1 MQIEVTLP
9 GSMPVT
15 NPAVQVKIRGI
26 DQIEPG
32 IPINNRILWAFAQGV
47 DRVEVVGP
55 AHAGAFTR
63 VDDAIRLEVVNDRPV
78 STRKIIYEFSG
89 WQER

>member
-1 MQIEVTLP
+1 MQIEVILP
-9 GSMPVT
+9 GSTPVINVRT
-15 NPAVQVKIRGI
+15 QVKIRGI
-26 DQIEPG
+26 DQIEPA
-32 IPINNRILWAFAQGV
+32 IPINALMLGAFAQAV
-47 DRVEVVGP
+47 DRIEIVGS

-63 VDDAIRLEVVNDRPV
+63 VDDAIRLEVVNGRPV